1 MRASA
6 TKQPVNI
13 KSYCMK
19 TKAGNKVGENKE
31 DSNLSFKIDN
41 ISDRKLTTAKFI
53 IIFSLVIL
61 AFLSIGNYLYD
72 NSVLFY
78 SNSILLCVVIVNI
91 LFFKNKIMLLS
102 HIILSL
108 MALGILII
116 VYLNKGE
123 EYVPIWSFVFI
134 YIAMIM
140 YGYKN
145 GLFVVIGFCLILL
158 SLLFIWVGDTVS
170 MLEFVRFT
178 AVVVISILFSYISER
193 QITTTL
199 LKLSDTQKHLEKVNK
214 IDSLTNIFNRRQFD
228 TDFSKAINTFKR
240 SNSILAFAMLDIDFF
255 KLYNDTYGHQKDD
268 EALIAVAKQLK
279 KKMQRASD
287 AVYRI
292 GGEEFAILYHAENS
306 QDAINNIIDIQH
318 SIENLKIKHR
328 VNNASSFLTISVGL
342 RLFLP
347 GDYISPEQA
356 FKRCDE
362 QLYKAKNNGRNK
374 VSYT

>member
-116 VYLNKGE
+116 VYLNKGQ

-140 YGYKN
+140 YGYQS

-158 SLLFIWVGDTVS
+158 SLLFIWVGDTIN

-199 LKLSDTQKHLEKVNK
+199 LKLSDTQKHLEKVNQ

-228 TDFSKAINTFKR
+228 ADFSKAINTSKR
-240 SNSILAFAMLDIDFF
+240 SNNTLAFAMIDIDFF
-255 KLYNDTYGHQKDD
+255 KPYNDTYGHQKGD
-268 EALIAVAKQLK
+268 EALISVAKQLK
-279 KKMQRASD
+279 RKLQRASD

-292 GGEEFAILYHAENS
+292 GGEEFAILYRAENA

-318 SIENLKIKHR
+318 SIENLKIEHQANK
-328 VNNASSFLTISVGL
+328 ASCFLTISVGL
-342 RLFLP
+342 HLFSP
-347 GDYISPEQA
+347 GDDTSPEEA

-362 QLYKAKNNGRNK
+362 QLYKAKDNGRNK

>member
-1 MRASA
+1 MR
-6 TKQPVNI
+6 TTV
-13 KSYCMK
+13 
-19 TKAGNKVGENKE
+19 GNKTDENKE
-31 DSNLSFKIDN
+31 DPNLAFTIDN

-53 IIFSLVIL
+53 ILFSLVIL
-61 AFLSIGNYLYD
+61 AFLSLGNYLYD
-72 NSVLFY
+72 NDLLFY
-78 SNSILLCVVIVNI
+78 SNSILLCVVMVSIV
-91 LFFKNKIMLLS
+91 FFKNKIMLLS
-102 HIILSL
+102 HIILLL

-140 YGYKN
+140 YGYKK

-158 SLLFIWVGDTVS
+158 SLLFIWVGDTVN

-178 AVVVISILFSYISER
+178 SVVIISILFSYISER
-193 QITTTL
+193 QITTNL

-228 TDFSKAINTFKR
+228 ADFSKAINTSKR
-240 SNSILAFAMLDIDFF
+240 SNSTLAFAMLDIDFF
-255 KLYNDTYGHQKDD
+255 KLYNDTYGHQKGD
-268 EALIAVAKQLK
+268 EALITVAKQLK

-292 GGEEFAILYHAENS
+292 GGEEFAILYQAENA
-306 QDAINNIIDIQH
+306 QDAINNIIDLQR
-318 SIENLKIKHR
+318 SIENLKIMHQA
-328 VNNASSFLTISVGL
+328 NEASCFLTISVGL
-342 RLFLP
+342 HLFLP
-347 GDYISPEQA
+347 GDDISPEQA

-362 QLYKAKNNGRNK
+362 QLYKAKDNGRNK

>member
-19 TKAGNKVGENKE
+19 TKASNKVDENAE

-53 IIFSLVIL
+53 IIFSLIIL

-78 SNSILLCVVIVNI
+78 SNSILLSVVVVNI

-102 HIILSL
+102 HIILLL
-108 MALGILII
+108 MALGILTI
-116 VYLNKGE
+116 VYLNKGQ

-145 GLFVVIGFCLILL
+145 GLFVVIGFCLIIL
-158 SLLFIWVGDTVS
+158 SLLFIWVGDTVN

-178 AVVVISILFSYISER
+178 AVIVISILFSYISER

-228 TDFSKAINTFKR
+228 ADFSKAINMSKR
-240 SNSILAFAMLDIDFF
+240 SNSTLAFAMLDIDFF
-255 KLYNDTYGHQKDD
+255 KLYNDTYGHQKGD
-268 EALIAVAKQLK
+268 EALITVAKQLK

-292 GGEEFAILYHAENS
+292 GGEEFAILYQAENA
-306 QDAINNIIDIQH
+306 QDAINNIIDLQR
-318 SIENLKIKHR
+318 SIENLKIMHQA
-328 VNNASSFLTISVGL
+328 NEASCFLTISVGL
-342 RLFLP
+342 HLFSP
-347 GDYISPEQA
+347 SDDISPEQA
-356 FKRCDE
+356 FKHCDE
-362 QLYKAKNNGRNK
+362 QLYKAKDNGRNK